1 VGLQFDSPLYLLLLA
16 PAALYVYWLART
28 AHRLSGW
35 RKRIA
40 LTLRAL
46 VIILLVLALSG
57 LQTWIPIERKA
68 VVFVADRS
76 DSIENPET
84 IASWIRQSASQK
96 KDDDLAGVVSAGL
109 DAVIEKMPDAFGAD
123 QFSFASRVNSEFTR
137 LDSALQLAETL
148 MPDDASPRIVLISDG
163 KENVGDLL
171 QQGAILRDKGIP
183 VDVLPLVQAERRDA
197 AVESLKL
204 PETLFQA
211 EQYALEVTIV
221 STFDGS
227 GVLRIYEDDR
237 ELTSQQVTLSRGEN
251 RFALRSLAKAPGL
264 HRYRA
269 ELYADGD
276 EVSANNAAYAFSRVS
291 GPPKVLLVEGGDGE
305 AQNLASV
312 FDSGLIA
319 YDRIIPE
326 MLPQELADYTAYDS
340 IVLANV
346 PATRISAAQMEMIEQ
361 SVRDYGVGLVM
372 TGGENS
378 FGLGGYFQ
386 TPIERALPVY
396 MDLRGKRE
404 IPSLALMLVMDKSGS
419 MSGEKIELAQE
430 AASRT
435 VQLLRDSKD
444 TVGVLAFD
452 SSPWWV
458 VEPQLITDKKK
469 IEEQIHSIRADGGT
483 EVYGAVAEA
492 YRRLS
497 GIEAQRR
504 HIILLTD
511 GQSATNQSYEA
522 LASEMVQNNIT
533 LSTVAIGDGADTQ
546 LLETIARLANGRYYF
561 TNDHSTVPAIFSRE
575 AILVSRTYIVDQ
587 PFVPAIGQAAD
598 WEPMFAGGLPR
609 VNAYIATTAKETAEA
624 ALVSPEP
631 DPLLARWQYGAGK
644 AAAWTSDLT
653 GKWSGDWTV
662 WDQFPDVFSRIVKWT
677 FPQFESSAYELTSR
691 MIGNEAQITVR
702 SAAGDP
708 AGGSGE
714 AGGLKLVLTDE
725 ELNRQELLLEPTAP
739 GEYSGRLPVAKPGV
753 YLASIER
760 ANGQPGGADDP
771 DGGAVAGAGVT
782 TGFVIPY
789 SPEYR
794 IAAQDGAA
802 KLAKLAE
809 MTGGRVLSADRPG
822 EVFQG
827 AAAVKKQVHD
837 LSRALLIAALMIWL
851 ADIAV
856 RRLYLPWGRLADAL
870 LTLLRLRRPAPA
882 AAGAGGTL
890 ERLRARV
897 AERGAGAGTSGAAAS
912 RASRGKRDGSVAQQT
927 DVPGGAAQ
935 GRAAGAAAGPAAGSA
950 APATP
955 GAPPSPAA
963 SADAAPA
970 ARGPAAPAARGSSAG
985 AARAPGAAPGA
996 PRPPASASPPLGG
1009 AAEQAP
1015 PPPAASQD
1023 DSAAE
1028 RLNRL
1033 LAAKNRRSR

>member
-1 VGLQFDSPLYLLLLA
+1 
-16 PAALYVYWLART
+16 
-28 AHRLSGW
+28 
-35 RKRIA
+35 
-40 LTLRAL
+40 
-46 VIILLVLALSG
+46 
-57 LQTWIPIERKA
+57 
-68 VVFVADRS
+68 
-76 DSIENPET
+76 
-84 IASWIRQSASQK
+84 
-96 KDDDLAGVVSAGL
+96 
-109 DAVIEKMPDAFGAD
+109 
-123 QFSFASRVNSEFTR
+123 
-137 LDSALQLAETL
+137 
-148 MPDDASPRIVLISDG
+148 
-163 KENVGDLL
+163 
-171 QQGAILRDKGIP
+171 
-183 VDVLPLVQAERRDA
+183 
-197 AVESLKL
+197 
-204 PETLFQA
+204 
-211 EQYALEVTIV
+211 
-221 STFDGS
+221 
-227 GVLRIYEDDR
+227 
-237 ELTSQQVTLSRGEN
+237 
-251 RFALRSLAKAPGL
+251 
-264 HRYRA
+264 
-269 ELYADGD
+269 
-276 EVSANNAAYAFSRVS
+276 
-291 GPPKVLLVEGGDGE
+291 
-305 AQNLASV
+305 
-312 FDSGLIA
+312 
-319 YDRIIPE
+319 
-326 MLPQELADYTAYDS
+326 
-340 IVLANV
+340 
-346 PATRISAAQMEMIEQ
+346 
-361 SVRDYGVGLVM
+361 
-372 TGGENS
+372 
-378 FGLGGYFQ
+378 
-386 TPIERALPVY
+386 
-396 MDLRGKRE
+396 
-404 IPSLALMLVMDKSGS
+404 
-419 MSGEKIELAQE
+419 
-430 AASRT
+430 
-435 VQLLRDSKD
+435 
-444 TVGVLAFD
+444 
-452 SSPWWV
+452 
-458 VEPQLITDKKK
+458 
-469 IEEQIHSIRADGGT
+469 
-483 EVYGAVAEA
+483 
-492 YRRLS
+492 
-497 GIEAQRR
+497 
-504 HIILLTD
+504 
-511 GQSATNQSYEA
+511 
-522 LASEMVQNNIT
+522 MVQNNIT

-691 MIGNEAQITVR
+691 MSGNEAQITVR
-702 SAAGDP
+702 SLAEDP

-739 GEYSGRLPVAKPGV
+739 GEYSGRLPIAKPGV

-760 ANGQPGGADDP
+760 ASGQPGGAGDP
-771 DGGAVAGAGVT
+771 DGGTAAGAGVT

-794 IAAQDGAA
+794 IASQDGAA

-827 AAAVKKQVHD
+827 AAAVKKRVHD
-837 LSRALLIAALMIWL
+837 LSRALLIAALMLWL

-870 LTLLRLRRPAPA
+870 LTLLRLRRPATA

-912 RASRGKRDGSVAQQT
+912 HASRGKRDGPVAQQAN
-927 DVPGGAAQ
+927 VPGGAAQ
-935 GRAAGAAAGPAAGSA
+935 GRTAGAAAAGSA
-950 APATP
+950 APGAAS

-963 SADAAPA
+963 SADAAPD
-970 ARGPAAPAARGSSAG
+970 ARGQAPAARGSSAG
-985 AARAPGAAPGA
+985 AARAPGAPGA
-996 PRPPASASPPLGG
+996 PRPPASAPPPLGS

-1015 PPPAASQD
+1015 PPSAASQD